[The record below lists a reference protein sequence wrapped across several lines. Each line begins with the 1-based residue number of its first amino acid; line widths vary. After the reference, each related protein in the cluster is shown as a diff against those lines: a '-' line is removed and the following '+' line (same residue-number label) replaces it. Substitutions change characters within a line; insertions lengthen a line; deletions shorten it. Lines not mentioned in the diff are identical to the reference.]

1 VNVGFLA
8 DDEDLNITVRGLL
21 IAVVKVKRQQ
31 PIRTAGA
38 AMPFPV

>member
-8 DDEDLNITVRGLL
+8 DDEHLNITVRGLF
-21 IAVVKVKRQQ
+21 IEAVTVKRQQ

-38 AMPFPV
+38 AIPFPV